1 MKFKNSS
8 DISADGTHLQGYV
21 HTTYDRL
28 VEVFGQPTY
37 TEPGDKTTAEWI
49 LQFGNGTVATIYDY
63 KEYTTPAG
71 MYNWHIGGHDARAP
85 YYVNELI

>member
-1 MKFKNSS
+1 MKFKNTP

-37 TEPGDKTTAEWI
+37 TGSGDKTTAEWI
-49 LQFGNGTVATIYDY
+49 LQFDDGLVATIYDY
-63 KEYTTPAG
+63 KEYTTPADL
-71 MYNWHIGGHDARAP
+71 YNWHIGGKDRIVAR
-85 YYVNELI
+85 YVNELI

>member
-1 MKFKNSS
+1 MKFKNTP

-37 TEPGDKTTAEWI
+37 TGSGDKTTAEWI
-49 LQFGNGTVATIYDY
+49 LQFDDGLVATIYDY

-71 MYNWHIGGHDARAP
+71 MYSWHIGGKDRLVTH
-85 YYVNELI
+85 YVNELI

>member
-8 DISADGTHLQGYV
+8 DISADGTCLQGYV